1 MRDNNIVFDLSCM
14 LTCIGSRMKS
24 NATASDYDA
33 MAQAIYDKLETINKP
48 SEENEENYHT
58 TGSDI
63 ALPAQLIERGQ

>member
-1 MRDNNIVFDLSCM
+1 
-14 LTCIGSRMKS
+14 MKS